1 MGGDRQEMRESRVHG
16 IPSRFAGCGLLE
28 RAQGSSAGSSD
39 EPRGVARRIWRS
51 ARAAAALVAVLLPVT
66 GRTDGIRLD
75 RSNPA
80 SEAIVEVV
88 AYQGVG
94 NGIVRVTGTGF
105 FVNSHGQL
113 ITNRHLLSRAVFC
126 AILGRGAEPLRIDR
140 VLAEAGDLV
149 LVQIDLPTGVKA
161 EALQLRKNPPI
172 PGEPIRIEGYPL
184 GVGLASA
191 SGRVVGFRHKPYHG
205 ALSFEVDAPTFSGN
219 SGGPVVDTAGRVVG
233 VTTFRSL
240 EGTSRLAGALCPRVL
255 MDESRIV
262 DLPFAVWTGRT
273 GSGRRAVGPAVN
285 GWKALQ
291 CGEVRSARLHFLSA
305 LRNQSRSALVHQGLA
320 EALLESGRVE
330 EGALSLSAAI
340 KERPKDLL
348 ARLRLAAVY
357 RQLGKPELA
366 AVEEA
371 AGRRIEESIF
381 SRIETEVAAREQTGL
396 PGLWQKARFILQGP
410 VESGE
415 LR

>member
-1 MGGDRQEMRESRVHG
+1 MV
-16 IPSRFAGCGLLE
+16 
-28 RAQGSSAGSSD
+28 
-39 EPRGVARRIWRS
+39 
-51 ARAAAALVAVLLPVT
+51 LVAVVLPVT
-66 GRTDGIRLD
+66 GRADGIRLD
-75 RSNPA
+75 RDNPA
-80 SEAIVEVV
+80 SEAIVQVV
-88 AYQGVG
+88 AYQGIG

-105 FVNSHGQL
+105 FVNPHGQL

-126 AILGRGAEPLRIDR
+126 AVLGPGTEPLRVDR

-149 LVQIDLPTGVKA
+149 LVQVDLPTGAKA
-161 EALQLRKNPPI
+161 EALQLRKTPPI
-172 PGEPIRIEGYPL
+172 RGEAIRIEGYPL

-219 SGGPVVDTAGRVVG
+219 SGGPVVDEVGRVVG

-240 EGTSRLAGALCPRVL
+240 QGTNRLAGALCPRVL

-262 DLPFAVWTGRT
+262 DLPFPVWSRRT
-273 GSGRRAVGPAVN
+273 GNGRGAVGPAAN
-285 GWKALQ
+285 GWRALQ
-291 CGEVRSARLHFLSA
+291 CGDLQSARLFFRTA
-305 LRNQSRSALVHQGLA
+305 LRSQTRGALLHQGLA
-320 EALLESGRVE
+320 EALLESGRPQE
-330 EGALSLSAAI
+330 AALSLSAAI
-340 KERPKDLL
+340 EERPKDFL

-357 RQLGKPELA
+357 RRLGKPELA
-366 AVEEA
+366 ALEEA
-371 AGRRIEESIF
+371 AGRRIEGSIF

-396 PGLWQKARFILQGP
+396 PGLWEKARFILQRP